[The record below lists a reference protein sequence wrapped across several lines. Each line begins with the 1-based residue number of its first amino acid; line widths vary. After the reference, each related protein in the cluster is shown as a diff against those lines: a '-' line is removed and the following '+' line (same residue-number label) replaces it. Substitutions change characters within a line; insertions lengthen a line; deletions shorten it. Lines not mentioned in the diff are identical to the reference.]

1 MAQWKP
7 GQSGNLK
14 GRPTGSRNR
23 GTREIREILDEA
35 VDFPCLVEKLYERAM
50 KGNERAAAI
59 LLEHRFGRARASD
72 ELTLRASAGDLPDLS
87 DVAPEALN
95 EELLKRLKLSS
106 QGILTTK
113 AR

>member
-1 MAQWKP
+1 
-7 GQSGNLK
+7 
-14 GRPTGSRNR
+14 
-23 GTREIREILDEA
+23 
-35 VDFPCLVEKLYERAM
+35 M

-72 ELTLRASAGDLPDLS
+72 ELTLRANAEVLPDLA

-106 QGILTTK
+106 VGILTTK